1 MIQPSD
7 TMFVDIVVRG
17 NCWPYRDILKDTY
30 NLYWNKKRKCYT
42 GRVDIRGRKIKNLEK
57 FCSTFNL
64 KLWVDGQI
72 VTLEAEEEEEDDFI
86 EATEYDATQLGKI
99 GNRSFGMINANKHN
113 KVIVKQNNVPLWD
126 VSEFFAGTRFS
137 QPRLEQ
143 QQVVPLITQALEDGY
158 ENIIIECP
166 VGSGKSAMA
175 MVVPKIFDANAYIV
189 TPLKGLQKQYLTEM
203 PFMRSVM
210 GKGNYDCELD
220 LEPNCRSEPEAQK
233 AVEARKMKLPMA
245 TGGCSADLAPCSNIG
260 FKCDFKLPTKNK
272 RIDWSVSKN
281 KLCDYYGALHE
292 AHHNRFFVGNTH
304 YLMGM
309 NQSDAYLRQRDLLI
323 IDEAHTLPHNMA
335 DFYSFD
341 LSIKKME
348 RLLGIPTFNEIMEAI
363 DEKAINMQNQRN
375 MMLTPWNPST
385 SPNTWG
391 MPRIGSITPET
402 EEKRHKMGAAIWI
415 AYLTKMVKHI
425 HQEIDKKK
433 YDDKTIRYAVNTTK
447 HLETLI
453 EQLKSNPQ
461 NIIWQYDN
469 EDDPVYLNFKPLDIS
484 HLSKDLLLGLGSR
497 RIFMSGTIADADIF
511 MEELGLD
518 PKSTT
523 YIKVDYSSF
532 PVENR
537 PIYTSLRG
545 GNLNRSKRNE
555 EQYMKTA
562 EQIVAIAKQFPDQKG
577 LILPYTDEI
586 EKNLVAAIEHID
598 RGVADRLVQHGKGAR
613 ERDSVFENFD
623 KSDGNQILLSTYANQ
638 GYDGGSVGFCVIPKL
653 PFPSLGDVRIV
664 KKMKANPNWYKLQ
677 TGVMLTQMFG
687 RIVRSP
693 KDTGKIYIL
702 DPAFDFHLNHGY
714 EGSTPLKQFIPTYM
728 TEAMDNHEA
737 AGARQLKL
745 Y

>member
-1 MIQPSD
+1 
-7 TMFVDIVVRG
+7 MFVEIVVRG

-30 NLYWNKKRKCYT
+30 NLYWNKKRKCYV
-42 GRVDIRGRKIKNLEK
+42 GKVDIRGRKIKNLEK

-72 VTLEAEEEEEDDFI
+72 VTTDIVEDDEDDFI
-86 EATEYDATQLGKI
+86 DVGEYDDSKLGKL
-99 GNRSFGMINANKHN
+99 GNKSFGMMKAQKH
-113 KVIVKQNNVPLWD
+113 KKIIVKHTDQPLYD
-126 VSEFFAGTRFS
+126 VSEYFAGTRFPV
-137 QPRLEQ
+137 PRLEQ
-143 QQVVPLITQALEDGY
+143 EQVVPLITQALEDGY
-158 ENIIIECP
+158 QNIIVECP

-175 MVVPKIFDANAYIV
+175 MVVPKIFNAHAYIV

-245 TGGCSADLAPCSNIG
+245 TSGCSADLAPCSNFG
-260 FKCDFKLPTKNK
+260 FKCDYRLPSKNK
-272 RIDWSVSKN
+272 QIDWSVDRN
-281 KLCDYYGALHE
+281 KLCDYYGALKE
-292 AHHNRFFVGNTH
+292 AHENRFFVGNTH

-309 NQSDAYLRQRDLLI
+309 NQSDAYLKQRDLLI

-348 RLLGIPTFNEIMEAI
+348 RLLGIPTFNDIMEAI
-363 DEKAINMQNQRN
+363 DSQAVNMQNQRN
-375 MMLTPWNPST
+375 QMLKPWNPVN

-402 EEKRHKMGAAIWI
+402 ETKRHEMGAKIWI
-415 AYLTKMVKHI
+415 GYLGNMIKHI
-425 HQEIDKKK
+425 NEQIEKKN
-433 YDDKTIRYAVNTTK
+433 YDDKTIRYAINSSK

-453 EQLKSNPQ
+453 EQLKTGPK

-469 EDDPVYLNFKPLDIS
+469 EDDPIYLNFKPLDIS
-484 HLSKDLLLGLGSR
+484 HLSQNLLLGLGNR

-518 PKSTT
+518 PEMTT

-537 PIYTSLRG
+537 PIYTSLQG
-545 GNLNRSKRNE
+545 GNLNRSKRSQ
-555 EQYMKTA
+555 EQYMLTA

-586 EKNLVAAIEHID
+586 EKNLVVAIEQLD
-598 RGVADRLVQHGKGAR
+598 RSVADRLVQHTKGAKER
-613 ERDSVFENFD
+613 ESVFNSFD
-623 KSDGNQILLSTYANQ
+623 KSGGNQILLSTYANQ
-638 GYDGGSVGFCVIPKL
+638 GYDGGSVGFCIIPKV

-664 KKMKANPNWYKLQ
+664 KKMKANPDWYKLQ
-677 TGVMLTQMFG
+677 TGVMLTQMLG

-693 KDTGKIYIL
+693 KDKGKIYIL

-714 EGSTPLKQFIPTYM
+714 EGSTPLNQFIPTYM
-728 TEAMDNHEA
+728 TEAMDNSAA
-737 AGARQLKL
+737 AGARQMKL